1 METAL
6 LKDLM
11 ILEIIVLVAVQR
23 WIRSKSMSDEELW
36 FYLNQE
42 VIEGR
47 MSDADATQIWLEEQ
61 ENE

>member
-1 METAL
+1 MDFGNTE
-6 LKDLM
+6 
-11 ILEIIVLVAVQR
+11 
-23 WIRSKSMSDEELW
+23 RSKSMSEEQLW

-61 ENE
+61 EDESGME